1 MNIQDLKIGDH
12 VMYKDD
18 PYKVRSLNGT
28 IACIEPVYGKLRG
41 VLVESLTPTP
51 ITFDILTQRGW
62 SHLHDEIR
70 TLPFDFGTLNVVYDK
85 STGIYIISVS
95 AKDKADTVVLRRVKY
110 VHELQHVLWALGIEE
125 NLKLWQFGNCSEC

>member
-1 MNIQDLKIGDH
+1 MNIQDLKIGDY
-12 VMYKDD
+12 VLYKDKI
-18 PYKVRSLNGT
+18 YKVWSLNGT
-28 IACIEPVYGKLRG
+28 IACVEPKHGRVRG
-41 VLVESLTPTP
+41 VLIEALTPIP
-51 ITFDILTQRGW
+51 LTFDILTQRGW

-110 VHELQHVLWALGIEE
+110 VHELQHVLWALGIED
-125 NLKLWQFGNCSEC
+125 NIKL